1 MADLE
6 TLNTMNADALRATLS
21 GPPEALAPLLRTA
34 AEGGAV
40 EAQLLLGQMLLDGRG
55 APRRP
60 EEALRWF
67 GDAARAGHPM
77 GMNMVGRCLEH
88 GWGTPVDKGRAAQ
101 WYEAAA
107 DRGLDWGLYNL
118 ATLLSLGQG
127 VPQDLSRALTIF
139 REAAA
144 KGHAK
149 SMNMIGSFHEDGWT
163 VPSDRASAARHYA
176 RAAEGGDFRGQ
187 FNHARMLIDDG
198 RIEEALGWLRRVPE
212 TATPRFMAQM
222 DEWLSRQSDPR
233 LRELALDG
241 GPSAE
246 YANGSH

>member
-1 MADLE
+1 MTDLE
-6 TLNTMNADALRATLS
+6 TLNRMNADALRTALS
-21 GPPEALAPLLRTA
+21 GPPEELAPLLRTA

-55 APRRP
+55 VSHRP

-67 GDAARAGHPM
+67 GEAAKAGHPM

-88 GWGTPVDKGRAAQ
+88 GWGTSVDKAKAAQ

-118 ATLLSLGQG
+118 ATLLSLGEG
-127 VPQDLSRALTIF
+127 VAQDLPRALGLF
-139 REAAA
+139 RDAAA

-149 SMNMIGSFHEDGWT
+149 SMNMVGSFHEDGW
-163 VPSDRASAARHYA
+163 VAPADRTMAARHYA
-176 RAAEGGDFRGQ
+176 RAAEGGDFRGR
-187 FNHARMLIDDG
+187 FNHARMLIEDG
-198 RIEEALGWLRRVPE
+198 RIEEALVWLRRVPE

-222 DEWLSRQSDPR
+222 DQWLSQQSDPR

-241 GPSAE
+241 R
-246 YANGSH
+246 